1 MRPTLFVSDLHLS
14 CDRPALAAAFAAF
27 CAGPAREA
35 EAVYLL
41 GDLFDWWVGDD
52 QMRDPVEA
60 GVVAALRG
68 LTAAGVDVHLAHGN
82 RDFLLGPAFAAATG
96 ARFLPDTEVVV
107 VDGKPTLVSHGDEMC
122 TGDVEYQRFR
132 ARMRDPATQA
142 RLAALPRF
150 VRRWIARG
158 LRKRSREATALK
170 PEAILDVDEGAV
182 TEAFRRSGVAR
193 MIHGHTHRPATH
205 HLTVDGRPCERIV
218 LPDWRDRGVYV
229 EVAAGAATVRDVPAP

>member
-35 EAVYLL
+35 GAVYLL
-41 GDLFDWWVGDD
+41 GDLFDWWIGDD
-52 QMRDPVEA
+52 QMRDTVEA
-60 GVVAALRG
+60 GVVEALRG
-68 LTAAGVDVHLAHGN
+68 VTAAGVVVHLAHGN

-96 ARFLPDTEVVV
+96 ARFLPDTLVVT
-107 VDGKPTLVSHGDEMC
+107 VDGTATLVSHGDEMC

-132 ARMRDPATQA
+132 ARMRDPGTQA
-142 RLAALPRF
+142 RLVALPRF

-158 LRKRSREATALK
+158 LRRRSRDVTAGK

-182 TEAFRRSGVAR
+182 TDAFRRTGVTR

-205 HLTVDGRPCERIV
+205 HLTVDGRACERIV
-218 LPDWRDRGVYV
+218 LPDWRDRGVYL
-229 EVAAGAATVRDVPAP
+229 EAAGGSAQVREVRAG